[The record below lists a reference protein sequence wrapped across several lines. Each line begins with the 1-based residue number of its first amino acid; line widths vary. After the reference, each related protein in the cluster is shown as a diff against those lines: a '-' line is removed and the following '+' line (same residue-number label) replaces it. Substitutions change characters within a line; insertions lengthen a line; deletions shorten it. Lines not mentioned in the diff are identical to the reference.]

1 MTFFRSS
8 VCGWQLLLSIALSVG
23 IGSGTAMAQARG
35 GDAAAAR
42 SSITPGTVVNAVAA
56 LRTVS
61 PNADTGVFISYVM
74 KGADAPTR
82 GYFCSQLLPG
92 VTPLDQFPSNP
103 CERGSELNVDPVS
116 QFNMVSATSARETLT
131 VPGDVSLHMYQRLRP
146 LGKTEFYV
154 VRRFTGAAAG
164 GVAGG
169 RTFIAIPLR
178 LSGSPSQMPLTLSKV
193 ELAFQ
198 YNGGRQPMRVVQRDA
213 SVGPVVATVDY
224 QGTGVLKGRWEVVQ
238 PGDPEPTVLDLTAQA
253 SLDPE
258 LQLQQQRYLE
268 VGTFEHALYAGRR
281 VLVPGPPPEALPTSQ
296 PGRYLVL
303 WRPEATASNASQM
316 GARVTDLPSG
326 GMAGFPMPTLT
337 YYVTEQAGLASD
349 RHTIK
354 PTLLAD
360 MPVHEL
366 GQVIV
371 AIPDQEQAAALPA
384 LAEETGG
391 ILRSQVHLLA
401 MKLQMG
407 VLQFTSQA
415 EAQRAVEALKQR
427 YPGIEAD
434 LHARGYA
441 QQASNSPSQVK
452 MPKAR
457 QYALAM
463 VGLPQVKG
471 EVPLRIGVIDT
482 GLQAGLSRQM
492 LAARTVEEKQ
502 FLTPMA
508 RPAPAEHG
516 TAVSSIILG
525 RAIDKGEGQGF
536 SGLAPGAHLF
546 QANVMYDDRGFA
558 TSNTLALGLA
568 MNWMAQE
575 KVEVVNMS
583 LASRGDRVL
592 QLLVNRLLDA
602 GIPVVASV
610 GPGEQ
615 APSLVYPAAYAGV
628 VAVASVDAAA
638 QPDPKGARG
647 SYVGI
652 SAPGVDVWLPVVKA
666 ADGSTGMGSYY
677 TGSSFAA
684 PWVTAAVARLK
695 ATGTTKVAARDW
707 TRHLCAMA
715 TTWAAPSPLGAGCG
729 VLHLGPHG
737 PQ

>member
-1 MTFFRSS
+1 
-8 VCGWQLLLSIALSVG
+8 
-23 IGSGTAMAQARG
+23 
-35 GDAAAAR
+35 
-42 SSITPGTVVNAVAA
+42 
-56 LRTVS
+56 
-61 PNADTGVFISYVM
+61 
-74 KGADAPTR
+74 
-82 GYFCSQLLPG
+82 
-92 VTPLDQFPSNP
+92 
-103 CERGSELNVDPVS
+103 VS
-116 QFNMVSATSARETLT
+116 QFNMVSTTSARETLT
-131 VPGDVSLHMYQRLRP
+131 VPGDVSLQMYQRLRP
-146 LGKTEFYV
+146 IGKTEFYV
-154 VRRFTGAAAG
+154 VRRFTGPAAG
-164 GVAGG
+164 GVAGEG
-169 RTFIAIPLR
+169 RFIAVPLR
-178 LSGSPSQMPLTLSKV
+178 LSGSPSQMPLTLSRV
-193 ELAFQ
+193 ELTFQ

-213 SVGPVVATVDY
+213 SVGPLVATVDY

-258 LQLQQQRYLE
+258 FQLQQQRYLE
-268 VGTFEHALYAGRR
+268 VGAFEQALYAGRR

-303 WRPEATASNASQM
+303 WRPEATPSNASQM
-316 GARVTDLPSG
+316 GTRVTDLPSG
-326 GMAGFPMPTLT
+326 GAAGFPMPTLT
-337 YYVTEQAGLASD
+337 YYVTEQAGLATD
-349 RHTIK
+349 RNINK

-371 AIPDQEQAAALPA
+371 AIPDHVQVASLPA
-384 LAEETGG
+384 LAEQTGG

-415 EAQRAVEALKQR
+415 DAQRAVETLKQR

-441 QQASNSPSQVK
+441 QQASNLPAQGKSPKV
-452 MPKAR
+452 R
-457 QYALAM
+457 HYALAM
-463 VGLPQVKG
+463 LGLPQVKG
-471 EVPLRIGVIDT
+471 DVPARIGVIDT

-492 LAARTVEEKQ
+492 LAARKVEEKQ

-558 TSNTLALGLA
+558 TSNTLAMGLA

-615 APSLVYPAAYAGV
+615 APSLVYPAAYPGV
-628 VAVASVDAAA
+628 VAVASVDAAG
-638 QPDPKGARG
+638 QPDSKGARG

-652 SAPGVDVWLPVVKA
+652 SAPGVDVWLPVVKT
-666 ADGSTGMGSYY
+666 ADVSASMGAYY

-684 PWVTAAVARLK
+684 PWVTAAVARFK

-707 TRHLCAMA
+707 TRYLCETA
-715 TTWAAPSPLGAGCG
+715 TTWVAPPPLGAGCG
-729 VLHLGPHG
+729 VLHLGTHG
-737 PQ
+737 SQ

>member
-1 MTFFRSS
+1 
-8 VCGWQLLLSIALSVG
+8 
-23 IGSGTAMAQARG
+23 
-35 GDAAAAR
+35 
-42 SSITPGTVVNAVAA
+42 
-56 LRTVS
+56 
-61 PNADTGVFISYVM
+61 
-74 KGADAPTR
+74 
-82 GYFCSQLLPG
+82 
-92 VTPLDQFPSNP
+92 
-103 CERGSELNVDPVS
+103 
-116 QFNMVSATSARETLT
+116 
-131 VPGDVSLHMYQRLRP
+131 
-146 LGKTEFYV
+146 
-154 VRRFTGAAAG
+154 
-164 GVAGG
+164 
-169 RTFIAIPLR
+169 
-178 LSGSPSQMPLTLSKV
+178 
-193 ELAFQ
+193 
-198 YNGGRQPMRVVQRDA
+198 
-213 SVGPVVATVDY
+213 
-224 QGTGVLKGRWEVVQ
+224 
-238 PGDPEPTVLDLTAQA
+238 
-253 SLDPE
+253 
-258 LQLQQQRYLE
+258 
-268 VGTFEHALYAGRR
+268 
-281 VLVPGPPPEALPTSQ
+281 
-296 PGRYLVL
+296 
-303 WRPEATASNASQM
+303 
-316 GARVTDLPSG
+316 
-326 GMAGFPMPTLT
+326 
-337 YYVTEQAGLASD
+337 
-349 RHTIK
+349 
-354 PTLLAD
+354 LLAD

-371 AIPDQEQAAALPA
+371 AIPDHVQAASLPV

-391 ILRSQVHLLA
+391 ILRGQSHLLA

-407 VLQFTSQA
+407 VLQFTSQV
-415 EAQRAVEALKQR
+415 EAQRAVDALKQR

-441 QQASNSPSQVK
+441 QQQASNLPAQVK
-452 MPKAR
+452 TPKAR
-457 QYALAM
+457 HYALAM

-508 RPAPAEHG
+508 RPAPAVHG

-615 APSLVYPAAYAGV
+615 APSLIYPAAYPGV
-628 VAVASVDAAA
+628 VAVASVDAAG

-652 SAPGVDVWLPVVKA
+652 SAPGVDVWLPVVNTSDVSA
-666 ADGSTGMGSYY
+666 GVGAYY

-695 ATGTTKVAARDW
+695 ATGQTKVAARDW
-707 TRHLCAMA
+707 SRRLCETA

-729 VLHLGPHG
+729 VLHLGAHG